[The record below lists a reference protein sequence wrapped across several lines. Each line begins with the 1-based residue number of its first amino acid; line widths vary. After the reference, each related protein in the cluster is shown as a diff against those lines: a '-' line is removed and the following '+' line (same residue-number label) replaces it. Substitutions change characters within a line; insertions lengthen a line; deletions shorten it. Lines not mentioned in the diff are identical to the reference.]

1 MTTPESMAA
10 EARRIAKT
18 APGHR
23 GTLLVR
29 YAHTDTIV
37 SASFDQNTDRL
48 LYMVGGIAVDAE
60 QLRQRLRLLEPS
72 ACRG

>member
-37 SASFDQNTDRL
+37 SASFDQNTDTL
-48 LYMVGGIAVDAE
+48 TYWVSGLAVDAE
-60 QLRQRLRLLEPS
+60 QLRQRLALLEPT
-72 ACRG
+72 ARG